1 MDRTRASAVD
11 EPLRDM
17 VSWSS
22 TRRFPMPALKASHS
36 RERGRFRLCGY
47 GVAGQRTL
55 PIVFVVV
62 SREQAIA
69 AEDAEFLQRTNDA
82 FLESLFVAQILR
94 DAVGGREE
102 HFSGRVESHQGA
114 CQNGC
119 LSPYVQ
125 GADRLIILP
134 PSLPWIPARR
144 DRLASGLEGSSSSMF
159 PIWTRNVQ

>member
-1 MDRTRASAVD
+1 
-11 EPLRDM
+11 
-17 VSWSS
+17 
-22 TRRFPMPALKASHS
+22 MPALKASHS

-69 AEDAEFLQRTNDA
+69 AEDAEFLQRTDDT
-82 FLESLFVAQILR
+82 FLEPLLVAQILR

-102 HFSGRVESHQGA
+102 HLPGRVESHQGA

-119 LSPYVQ
+119 LSPCVK
-125 GADRLIILP
+125 GADRLMILP